1 MKSTLILLIT
11 AISLGYGQLIDT
23 CKICPSKS
31 WYNDL
36 EYAVDN
42 RAYIDTVT
50 NNVYGCKYI
59 IIDCQRFKADS
70 VVVVYNT
77 KVSVFVKGQEYIV
90 PNKDESQF
98 VWISDMQIQCKYPPY
113 DIYSRIYRN
122 SKNVSFYFP

>member
-1 MKSTLILLIT
+1 MKKILFILTT
-11 AISLGYGQLIDT
+11 AISLGYGQLYDT
-23 CKICPSKS
+23 CKVCPSNS

-36 EYAVDN
+36 EYAVDD

-59 IIDCQRFKADS
+59 IINCQRLESDS
-70 VVVVYNT
+70 IVIIYNT
-77 KVSVFVKGQEYIV
+77 KVSVFVKGKEYIV
-90 PNKDESQF
+90 PNIDESQF

-122 SKNVSFYFP
+122 SENVSFYFP